1 MIDAKRVDD
10 LARVLRSNGLTR
22 LRLEEAGEVIE
33 LECAPVVA
41 ATSASAPLPA
51 GVAGVADATLPGAPS
66 AADAVALSPAD
77 EGAMAA
83 TIPGEDGL
91 EPDQRPLDL
100 SKVATVTA
108 PMVGVFYAA
117 PSPGAEPFVHVGSKV
132 RKGDTLCVIEAMKL
146 MNEVVAERDG
156 EVIDVCVGD
165 GELVEF
171 GCTLM
176 KLC

>member
-41 ATSASAPLPA
+41 ATSVSAPLP
-51 GVAGVADATLPGAPS
+51 AGVADATLPGAPS
-66 AADAVALSPAD
+66 AADAVALSPAGED
-77 EGAMAA
+77 AMAA